1 MAIPISK
8 DVKIK
13 PGVLSAVGNAVD
25 LNGLLLTDSPYV
37 PIGDVPSF
45 SSPSSV
51 ADYFGGD
58 SDEYVMA
65 SMYFQG
71 YNNATKSPGALLF
84 ARFNRAPATAWLRS
98 GSFKGVTVEELK
110 KISGTLTISIS
121 GKNTSAEVNF
131 SAVTSF
137 AEAAAALQTSLTAA
151 VATVVYDTTH
161 NAFIITAAGAKPET
175 TTIAYATG
183 TAAAPMKMTSDL
195 GAKISQGAPAAVV
208 PALFTAII
216 AKSQQWASFSTVFE
230 CKDDEHLALSAWAS
244 AQEER
249 FFYVAWTT
257 NEKARITG
265 NQDHI
270 AYKIITVNNYGSV
283 VPVFCAD
290 VKKPAS
296 VLGYAAALDFT
307 RTEGRV
313 PFKFREYNGLAA
325 DVTSGDE
332 YDVLIANGYNFYG
345 KYAANNIVEDY
356 WADGSITGDF
366 KWLDSFAGQIW
377 LNANLQG
384 AVLALF
390 KSNKTIPYNNAG
402 RALVATSM
410 TDVIEQFK
418 AWGGIR
424 VGVTLS
430 AAQKLEISNAVG
442 EDVSA
447 TIFATGYY
455 LYVGE
460 MLPALRPGRTSPNC
474 ALWYSDGG
482 SIQKLNIAS
491 TEVQ

>member
-84 ARFNRAPATAWLRS
+84 ARFNRAPAAAWLRS

-121 GKNTSAEVNF
+121 GKNASAEVNF

-161 NAFIITAAGAKPET
+161 NAFIITAAGAKPEA

-195 GAKISQGAPAAVV
+195 GAKISQGAPVAVV

-216 AKSQQWASFSTVFE
+216 AKSQQWASFSTVFK
-230 CKDDEHLALSAWAS
+230 CKDDEHLAL
-244 AQEER
+244 
-249 FFYVAWTT
+249 
-257 NEKARITG
+257 
-265 NQDHI
+265 
-270 AYKIITVNNYGSV
+270 
-283 VPVFCAD
+283 
-290 VKKPAS
+290 
-296 VLGYAAALDFT
+296 
-307 RTEGRV
+307 
-313 PFKFREYNGLAA
+313 
-325 DVTSGDE
+325 
-332 YDVLIANGYNFYG
+332 
-345 KYAANNIVEDY
+345 
-356 WADGSITGDF
+356 
-366 KWLDSFAGQIW
+366 
-377 LNANLQG
+377 
-384 AVLALF
+384 
-390 KSNKTIPYNNAG
+390 
-402 RALVATSM
+402 

-424 VGVTLS
+424 AGVTLS

-460 MLPALRPGRTSPNC
+460 MLPALRPARTSPNC